1 MSKFTQNNYNGMSGT
16 NKYFSNVQDSFSQN
30 KPLIERQEY
39 VNTGNIL
46 HNNLAENL
54 LSENV
59 FEYNIYIDS
68 ADRDIS
74 KYYSPFEFKVYFSEI
89 ADYPKIDQNFK
100 NVKYINLNYIIL
112 PPTNV
117 LFANNTL
124 ITDLVANVNYGLFRG
139 NYLTFSSNN
148 QYKYPTTTTIIPSVP
163 TLNPGVKWPIQ
174 TNPITTNK
182 YLILKIKELDNLR
195 VKSTSEN
202 NTSGIDKNSFVL
214 FYDDDVNDS
223 AGNNTGSIWKTK
235 FGGGSRVFLSSELKN
250 INSFT
255 ICIYDQFGNK
265 IIPVDNTIPSTNN
278 PEEDITNTINLS
290 PNDGKG
296 ILMFPYTM
304 YDNTG
309 KAIYPYNIQNNSFS
323 VDNGEIINCH
333 YSINGKTIQP
343 YNKQNNSFN
352 LDNVGINEN
361 GGFTYKDVD
370 TTWYFDSAHQQPIT
384 PANIAYYTN
393 NEGNF
398 ATNYAKTDNTHL
410 GYTQSK
416 LNTDIQ
422 TYNLTK
428 PNIKNMALYFEQNYN
443 MQLGFTFGVVENELN
458 TLTKYSR

>member
-16 NKYFSNVQDSFSQN
+16 NRYFSNVQDSFSQN

-124 ITDLVANVNYGLFRG
+124 IADKEPNPDVNYGLFRG

-148 QYKYPTTTTIIPSVP
+148 QYTFPGGTAIIPSVP
-163 TLNPGVKWPIQ
+163 TLNPGVKWPVQ
-174 TNPITTNK
+174 SNPITTNK

-223 AGNNTGSIWKTK
+223 AGNNTGTIWKTK

-278 PEEDITNTINLS
+278 PEEDIINTINLS

-309 KAIYPYNIQNNSFS
+309 KAIYPYNR
-323 VDNGEIINCH
+323 
-333 YSINGKTIQP
+333 
-343 YNKQNNSFN
+343 QNNSFN
-352 LDNVGINEN
+352 LDNVGIKNVV
-361 GGFTYKDVD
+361 FTYNDDD

-393 NEGNF
+393 NKGNF
-398 ATNYAKTDNTHL
+398 ETNYAKTDITHLGYTHL

-416 LNTDIQ
+416 LNNYIQ

>member
-16 NKYFSNVQDSFSQN
+16 NRYFSTVQEGFSQN

-68 ADRDIS
+68 ADRDIT

-89 ADYPKIDQNFK
+89 ADSPKIDQNFK

-124 ITDLVANVNYGLFRG
+124 IQDNAGKNYGLFQG

-148 QYKYPTTTTIIPSVP
+148 QYIYPNSNPSVTIPSVP
-163 TLNPGVKWPIQ
+163 TLNPGVKWPVQ
-174 TNPITTNK
+174 SNPITTNK

-195 VKSTSEN
+195 VKSTSAN

-214 FYDDDVNDS
+214 FYDDDINDCN
-223 AGNNTGSIWKTK
+223 GNNTGSIWKTK

-265 IIPVDNTIPSTNN
+265 LMPVDNTIPSTNN
-278 PEEDITNTINLS
+278 PTDDTIKTINLS

-296 ILMFPYTM
+296 ILIFPSTM
-304 YDNTG
+304 YDNAG
-309 KAIYPYNIQNNSFS
+309 KAIYPYN
-323 VDNGEIINCH
+323 
-333 YSINGKTIQP
+333 P
-343 YNKQNNSFN
+343 QNNSFN
-352 LDNVGINEN
+352 LDNVGIKSGN
-361 GGFTYKDVD
+361 FTYNGTD
-370 TTWYFDSAHQQPIT
+370 TTWYFDSAYTQPIT
-384 PANIAYYTN
+384 PTNIAYYTN
-393 NEGNF
+393 TASF
-398 ATNYAKTDNTHL
+398 ATS
-410 GYTQSK
+410 YTGATYNQSK
-416 LNTDIQ
+416 LNTYIQ

>member
-16 NKYFSNVQDSFSQN
+16 NRYFSNVQDSFSQN

-117 LFANNTL
+117 LFANNTF
-124 ITDLVANVNYGLFRG
+124 ITQENTTTNYGLFRG

-148 QYKYPTTTTIIPSVP
+148 QYTFPGGTAIIPSVP
-163 TLNPGVKWPIQ
+163 TLNPGVKWPVQ
-174 TNPITTNK
+174 SNPITTNK

-309 KAIYPYNIQNNSFS
+309 KAIYPYNR
-323 VDNGEIINCH
+323 
-333 YSINGKTIQP
+333 
-343 YNKQNNSFN
+343 QNNSFN
-352 LDNVGINEN
+352 LDNVGIKNV
-361 GGFTYKDVD
+361 GFTYDDDDK
-370 TTWYFDSAHQQPIT
+370 TWYFDSAQKQPIT

-393 NEGNF
+393 NVNF
-398 ATNYAKTDNTHL
+398 ATNYAKNGNNL
-410 GYTQSK
+410 GYTQSN
-416 LNTDIQ
+416 LNTYIQ